1 MVDIKSL
8 SNNEIIYSTEYNEGC
23 QWNKSLMGEDY
34 ITLKF
39 SSDVLLSFHLGD
51 YVETEFGWYELS
63 DLQKPVL
70 NTVTGGYDYALRF
83 DAYYRKWRNKILFYN
98 RQGMKEASWNLTD
111 TADKHLSVV
120 LSNLEALNYTYR
132 NEAFTFYVDETVED
146 AAKSIQ
152 YDNTNIL
159 DALTKIAEAWECEWW
174 ITDNVIHLGRCEYGD
189 PVKLEIG
196 KEVAEMSV
204 NESRSNYA
212 TRIYAFG
219 STRNIPG
226 SYRKECR
233 VTITEIEE
241 WDSGEW
247 VVKWDMPYSSA
258 YMEDSLTVVCGDVRY
273 EADLMGINDYFI
285 WAEQLNFEVG
295 DIVVLEGVDLNKAP
309 SEYIFFSDNSRVIE
323 KIAQQRLMLPAGK
336 DHIDAFEGMSEEE
349 AVEDIVVFEDI
360 YPERVGTIA
369 NVFTHNYVDEI
380 KNEDGSVTRKEWKAY
395 RFKDDDPDFYF
406 SERYVID
413 GQLRLKFCSGALNG
427 MDFAVIFNP
436 HAEGET
442 FQLEKN
448 EDGSWNPLA
457 QVFEIKREEE
467 SGRGLPAGAL
477 IPQKGDTYVLYGFD
491 ISMISDIYIPDA
503 EERLLEKAR
512 EYVEKSKIDPSVYT
526 CKLISAV
533 AAGYDPATGMSDVS
547 KILDFNLGD
556 SVNLVNPAYFPNGRL
571 SRVIG
576 FEKKLD
582 RPYDAPVYTIGEK
595 PAYSRIGAIEDKIDE
610 IVKKEQV
617 SNSSPGNAVYVVG
630 KYDNTVLSDRNVL
643 SSLRSRQEFVFRLY
657 DDIVDGTVTFKKEQV
672 FKKGIRDEAFVASGT
687 GWHIGYD
694 AQNNS
699 YMEIDKLNVRK
710 TALFHEI
717 VNERIS
723 HVAGAQILSLAAITV
738 TSVEEIRSGDTITAY
753 KCFFDTGDGKVKN
766 NFVAGDK
773 AMCQV
778 FSGTGIK
785 YYWMLVLNV
794 GSDYIT
800 LSNTVKDTVFTGI
813 PEIGDYI
820 VQCGNRSNPDR
831 QSVIMLRSFGTPEI
845 IQYKGVGKGNEFTFT
860 GKDVCVIS
868 PAGNKFTGDF
878 ISKNT
883 NRNIENEIEDINSY
897 VESEIN
903 QTNENIALAVK
914 EIEIGGRNLFLDSA
928 NRETVNNPK
937 WYFQNSEN
945 PPFPFRITEMLGKN
959 VVISFDCEAS
969 NIPQY
974 TGFFIGVQIFALY
987 TNDDGL
993 SCCAS
998 LPYSLFSNGYYKGRF
1013 SYATYIPEGELKPIE
1028 SANEFLATVNYL
1040 DGQMGLDGENP
1051 VSVKISNIKVEFGN
1065 KPTDWSPAPEDKAG
1079 TEQLKE
1085 AGIDIKAGTIT
1096 LSASDKTKVEAIL
1109 PNGSKVDIAVFE
1121 IRNNKPVLRADIISG
1136 DVIANVIKTNT
1147 LNINNNTIID
1157 RDGILT
1163 SKNGMFE
1170 NINAQSGKI
1179 GPFKITGSNL
1189 MASYSDSVRTYH
1201 TFLEGS
1207 GISFVNTQS
1216 FGAVSVNAGVNLSG
1230 TGRTFLEMTA
1240 RPDTMNPLISGISL
1254 DLKESNGFNGIYCK
1268 VQKSGGSGTVK
1279 EIVIETANPKDDI
1292 ALEATGRIRFYNV
1305 RDISNENAIYNLQL
1319 YAQSAGN
1326 GNFYLMAKSV

>member
-196 KEVAEMSV
+196 KEVAEMSA

-247 VVKWDMPYSSA
+247 LVKWDMPYSSA
-258 YMEDSLTVVCGDVRY
+258 YMADSLTVVYGDVRY

-309 SEYIFFSDNSRVIE
+309 SEYIFFSDNSRAIE

-360 YPERVGTIA
+360 YPERIGTIA

-406 SERYVID
+406 SERYIID

-442 FQLEKN
+442 FQPEKN

-533 AAGYDPATGMSDVS
+533 AAGYDPVTGMSDIS
-547 KILDFNLGD
+547 KILDFDLGD

-595 PAYSRIGAIEDKIDE
+595 TAYSRIGAIEDKIDE

-643 SSLRSRQEFVFRLY
+643 SSLRSRQEFVSRLY

-738 TSVEEIRSGDTITAY
+738 SSVEEIRSGTVITAY

-778 FSGTGIK
+778 FSGTGTK

-820 VQCGNRSNPDR
+820 VQCGNRSDPDR

-860 GKDVCVIS
+860 GKDVSVIS

-883 NRNIENEIEDINSY
+883 NRNIEDEIEDINSY
-897 VESEIN
+897 VESEIS
-903 QTNENIALAVK
+903 QTNEHITLAVK
-914 EIEIGGRNLFLDSA
+914 GIEIGGRNYVL
-928 NRETVNNPK
+928 
-937 WYFQNSEN
+937 NSEN
-945 PPFPFRITEMLGKN
+945 TTVKTTTTISKPYSVSPDFINEIRGKEVTISAFMGLTNGVPGTGYYNYAIDMRIDYADGEQQW
-959 VVISFDCEAS
+959 I
-969 NIPQY
+969 
-974 TGFFIGVQIFALY
+974 
-987 TNDDGL
+987 GL
-993 SCCAS
+993 SRNS
-998 LPYSLFSNGYYKGRF
+998 LSLNPNNLEYKRHYRTSQIKDKEISAVSITDMLITGYESIGDF
-1013 SYATYIPEGELKPIE
+1013 TIE
-1028 SANEFLATVNYL
+1028 
-1040 DGQMGLDGENP
+1040 
-1051 VSVKISNIKVEFGN
+1051 KIKIEIGN

-1170 NINAQSGKI
+1170 NINAKSGKI
-1179 GPFKITGSNL
+1179 GNLRISDTGLSSDGIGIERGYIFASSENGITRLS
-1189 MASYSDSVRTYH
+1189 SD
-1201 TFLEGS
+1201 G
-1207 GISFVNTQS
+1207 
-1216 FGAVSVNAGVNLSG
+1216 VNAIVADNTIG
-1230 TGRTFLEMTA
+1230 TTLMHFWHY
-1240 RPDTMNPLISGISL
+1240 PDNEQYSIDRGIFL
-1254 DLKESNGFNGIYCK
+1254 DLEEYKGFSGIYCK
-1268 VQKSGGSGTVK
+1268 CNKKGGSGTVK
-1279 EIVIETANPKDDI
+1279 GIVIETANPKDDI
-1292 ALEATGRIRFYNV
+1292 ALEAIGRVRFYNV

>member
-547 KILDFNLGD
+547 KILD
-556 SVNLVNPAYFPNGRL
+556 
-571 SRVIG
+571 
-576 FEKKLD
+576 
-582 RPYDAPVYTIGEK
+582 
-595 PAYSRIGAIEDKIDE
+595 
-610 IVKKEQV
+610 
-617 SNSSPGNAVYVVG
+617 
-630 KYDNTVLSDRNVL
+630 
-643 SSLRSRQEFVFRLY
+643 
-657 DDIVDGTVTFKKEQV
+657 
-672 FKKGIRDEAFVASGT
+672 
-687 GWHIGYD
+687 
-694 AQNNS
+694 
-699 YMEIDKLNVRK
+699 
-710 TALFHEI
+710 
-717 VNERIS
+717 
-723 HVAGAQILSLAAITV
+723 
-738 TSVEEIRSGDTITAY
+738 
-753 KCFFDTGDGKVKN
+753 
-766 NFVAGDK
+766 
-773 AMCQV
+773 
-778 FSGTGIK
+778 
-785 YYWMLVLNV
+785 
-794 GSDYIT
+794 
-800 LSNTVKDTVFTGI
+800 
-813 PEIGDYI
+813 
-820 VQCGNRSNPDR
+820 
-831 QSVIMLRSFGTPEI
+831 
-845 IQYKGVGKGNEFTFT
+845 
-860 GKDVCVIS
+860 
-868 PAGNKFTGDF
+868 
-878 ISKNT
+878 
-883 NRNIENEIEDINSY
+883 
-897 VESEIN
+897 
-903 QTNENIALAVK
+903 
-914 EIEIGGRNLFLDSA
+914 
-928 NRETVNNPK
+928 
-937 WYFQNSEN
+937 
-945 PPFPFRITEMLGKN
+945 
-959 VVISFDCEAS
+959 
-969 NIPQY
+969 
-974 TGFFIGVQIFALY
+974 
-987 TNDDGL
+987 
-993 SCCAS
+993 
-998 LPYSLFSNGYYKGRF
+998 
-1013 SYATYIPEGELKPIE
+1013 
-1028 SANEFLATVNYL
+1028 
-1040 DGQMGLDGENP
+1040 
-1051 VSVKISNIKVEFGN
+1051 
-1065 KPTDWSPAPEDKAG
+1065 
-1079 TEQLKE
+1079 
-1085 AGIDIKAGTIT
+1085 
-1096 LSASDKTKVEAIL
+1096 
-1109 PNGSKVDIAVFE
+1109 
-1121 IRNNKPVLRADIISG
+1121 
-1136 DVIANVIKTNT
+1136 
-1147 LNINNNTIID
+1147 
-1157 RDGILT
+1157 
-1163 SKNGMFE
+1163 
-1170 NINAQSGKI
+1170 
-1179 GPFKITGSNL
+1179 
-1189 MASYSDSVRTYH
+1189 
-1201 TFLEGS
+1201 
-1207 GISFVNTQS
+1207 
-1216 FGAVSVNAGVNLSG
+1216 
-1230 TGRTFLEMTA
+1230 
-1240 RPDTMNPLISGISL
+1240 
-1254 DLKESNGFNGIYCK
+1254 
-1268 VQKSGGSGTVK
+1268 
-1279 EIVIETANPKDDI
+1279 
-1292 ALEATGRIRFYNV
+1292 
-1305 RDISNENAIYNLQL
+1305 
-1319 YAQSAGN
+1319 
-1326 GNFYLMAKSV
+1326 